1 MQPLNRRPQ
10 TTKLDP
16 SPSRW
21 SWRMQRLMLTPVFR
35 FGLRIGVPFV
45 LTFGIGIAYL
55 SNPER
60 QAAITD
66 AIADARA
73 GIQERPE
80 FMVNLM
86 AIDGVGT
93 DLSEDIRVNLP
104 MDFPVSSFDLDLEKM
119 RETVMALAPVAEA
132 SLRIRPGGV
141 LQIDVTPRVPVAVW
155 RSHTALVLVDANGAH
170 VSHIAFRS
178 DRPELPL
185 IAGEGANE
193 HVGEAMELIRTA
205 QPLGERLR
213 GVVRMGARRWDLV
226 LDRDQRILLP
236 TTGAVA
242 ALEHVIALEG
252 AQDVLSRDVARVDM
266 RLNGRPTIKMNNDA
280 TQELWRIRQ
289 LPESGQ

>member
-60 QAAITD
+60 QSAITD

-73 GIQERPE
+73 SIQERPE

-104 MDFPVSSFDLDLEKM
+104 MDFPVSSFDLDLEEM

-155 RSHTALVLVDANGAH
+155 RSHTALVLVDASGAH

-178 DRPELPL
+178 DRPGLPL